1 MNAIGYVRLS
11 SKDQSKYS
19 LEDQESAIREYCITN
34 CLNLVAIFKDNGQ
47 KSSTFDR
54 LDFKALELFVKRHRG
69 EVRYLIVMEHD
80 RFSRDLSEALSKI
93 SSLETKHGLKLVSI
107 DEPLDID
114 PSDPSSFISRTFKYA
129 TANAVELM
137 HLC

>member
-19 LEDQESAIREYCITN
+19 LEDQESAIRKYCITN
-34 CLNLVAIFKDNGQ
+34 CLNLIAIFKDNGQ
-47 KSSTFDR
+47 TSSTFDR

-93 SSLETKHGLKLVSI
+93 RGMDLSWY
-107 DEPLDID
+107 
-114 PSDPSSFISRTFKYA
+114 PSMNLWILTLRILLPSS
-129 TANAVELM
+129 VEHSNMQLPM
-137 HLC
+137 QNC